1 MGTDINEWMR
11 MKFVDRRT
19 VAVAVNVVRQV
30 VKTLKNHSKTLNRS
44 HWILFVLVT
53 SFVSKLRHENV
64 TVLPASGFLEA
75 RKGL

>member
-1 MGTDINEWMR
+1 
-11 MKFVDRRT
+11 MKFVIRRT
-19 VAVAVNVVRQV
+19 VAVAVTVVRQV
-30 VKTLKNHSKTLNRS
+30 IPHGKKHSKTLNRS
-44 HWILFVLVT
+44 HWIRFVLVT